1 MSHEFETGF
10 VVREQAWHG
19 LATVLK
25 DAPTIEAGI
34 KEAGLEWE
42 VSCCPMTAMAPS
54 GIITVEGFKAVVR
67 HSDSS
72 VLGVVSDKY
81 VPLQNAEAFG
91 WFQPFLDKGLC
102 TLESAGSLKKGKHVW
117 VLAKI
122 QGGDAEVS
130 RGDQITGY
138 LLLSTAHDGSR
149 AVTVALT
156 PIRVVCWNT
165 ISMAFQLAD
174 QIADRKN
181 GRKGKAVRIVHSKQ
195 MKDQLK
201 AVQEQID
208 FSRQQMDE
216 VITGAQVLRRRK
228 VGATDYYKF
237 LESVYAEE
245 RNQMRIDLQEL
256 YVIYNNKKE
265 PKEKRDAALIKC
277 QEIEERL
284 AKPFKKESAVSTLVS
299 LFESG
304 PGAEFA
310 GKTLWGAVNAVSH
323 YEEHMK
329 PGSNEVRLHSSWF
342 GGTVASNRE
351 KAFAVAAAMV

>member
-25 DAPTIEAGI
+25 DAPTVEEGI
-34 KEAGLEWE
+34 KEAGLEWQ
-42 VSCCPMTAMAPS
+42 VAPCPMTALAES
-54 GIITVEGFKAVVR
+54 GIIAVEGYKAIIR
-67 HSDSS
+67 QSDNS

-81 VPLQNAEAFG
+81 VPLQNKEAFD
-91 WFQPFLDKGLC
+91 WFQKFLDDGLC
-102 TLESAGSLKKGKHVW
+102 QLESAGSLKSGRHVW

-122 QGGDAEVS
+122 SDGVLEVS
-130 RGDQITGY
+130 PGDPITGY

-165 ISMAFQLAD
+165 LSAAFSMAENAEKTKRGYA
-174 QIADRKN
+174 I
-181 GRKGKAVRIVHSKQ
+181 RIVHSKQ
-195 MKDQLK
+195 MKSQLK

-208 FSRQQMDE
+208 FSRQQLAA
-216 VITGAQVLRRRK
+216 VVNGAQTLRKRQI
-228 VGATDYYKF
+228 GPTEYYKF
-237 LESVYAEE
+237 LESIYAPEKEAMREE
-245 RNQMRIDLQEL
+245 MDQVRAFIKD
-256 YVIYNNKKE
+256 KKNS
-265 PKEKRDAALIKC
+265 KEARDEAFIRMQAL
-277 QEIEERL
+277 EEKI
-284 AKPFKKESAVSTLVS
+284 AKPFKKDSVMGTFIS

-304 PGAEFA
+304 PGAEMA
-310 GKTLWGAVNAVSH
+310 GKTLWGAVNAVTH

-329 PGSNEVRLHSSWF
+329 PGSNETRLHSSWF
-342 GGTVASNRE
+342 GGTVAQHRE